1 LETILVLIVSCIYLH
16 QKLKP
21 KKPFYLIKQPTMATK
36 WTIDSDQS
44 DVLIQ
49 MKDSTITYLGGETNH
64 FDGFVSLEE
73 DQIEDASLEFYLD
86 SNTFTS
92 QKRDESLQIKNNTA
106 TTKKPLIRFK
116 STSFQKIKNNIN
128 FLKGYLTIKDV
139 TKMVE
144 LDAEFIG
151 INNYN
156 GSKKAAFE
164 IKGDIN
170 RNDFGLDKNF
180 NNSKEKFGLGKNLK
194 LVANLEFSI

>member
-1 LETILVLIVSCIYLH
+1 MLL
-16 QKLKP
+16 
-21 KKPFYLIKQPTMATK
+21 
-36 WTIDSDQS
+36 
-44 DVLIQ
+44 
-49 MKDSTITYLGGETNH
+49 
-64 FDGFVSLEE
+64 DGFVSLDENE
-73 DQIEDASLEFYLD
+73 IEDASVEFFLE
-86 SNTFTS
+86 SNTFSS
-92 QKRDESLQIKNNTA
+92 QKKNKATEAKDNVE

>member
-1 LETILVLIVSCIYLH
+1 
-16 QKLKP
+16 
-21 KKPFYLIKQPTMATK
+21 MATK
-36 WTIDSDQS
+36 WTIDSEQS
-44 DVLIQ
+44 DVLIK
-49 MKDSTITYLGGETNH
+49 MKDATITYLGGETNH
-64 FDGFVSLEE
+64 FDGFVALEE
-73 DQIEDASLEFYLD
+73 DQIEDASLEFFLD

-92 QKRDESLQIKNNTA
+92 QKNCALSQIKND
-106 TTKKPLIRFK
+106 TTSKKKPLIRFK
-116 STSFQKIKNNIN
+116 STSFQKLKNNIN
-128 FLKGYLTIKDV
+128 FLKGHLTIKDV
-139 TKMVE
+139 TKIVE

-180 NNSKEKFGLGKNLK
+180 NNSKEQFGFGKNLK

>member
-1 LETILVLIVSCIYLH
+1 
-16 QKLKP
+16 
-21 KKPFYLIKQPTMATK
+21 MATK
-36 WTIDSDQS
+36 WTINSDQS
-44 DVLIQ
+44 DVLIK

-64 FDGFVSLEE
+64 FDGFVSLVE
-73 DQIEDASLEFYLD
+73 DQIEDASLEFFLD

-92 QKRDESLQIKNNTA
+92 QKREESLLIKNDSVPN
-106 TTKKPLIRFK
+106 KKPLIRFK
-116 STSFQKIKNNIN
+116 STSFQKFKNNIN

-156 GSKKAAFE
+156 GAKKASFE

-180 NNSKEKFGLGKNLK
+180 NNSKEKFGFGKNLK